1 MAMLYLDHAATTP
14 IRPEARDA
22 MLPYLGE
29 RFGNPSGI
37 HGASRRAKDAIEA
50 SRERAAALINAAH
63 PLEIVFT
70 GGGTGADNL
79 AVTGTALAAKAGGSV
94 VTTAIEHPAVL
105 ESARFV
111 ERLGSRVTIVGV
123 GHDGRVAPEEVAA
136 AVDERTA
143 VVSVMAANNETGVI
157 QPVADAARA
166 VRSRFPDVAI
176 HSDAVQAFNSQP
188 VTVGGLGV
196 DLLSL
201 SAHKFGGPQGVG
213 LLYVRDGFKV
223 EPVLHGGEQEL
234 GRRSGTHNVAGIVGM
249 IAAMEAAVA
258 DREGFRNRVGA
269 ARDGFEDEL
278 RARIPDISITAP
290 GSPRVASHSHVCFAG
305 LDAETLLVRLDQAGI
320 AAAAGAACHSGA
332 IASSHVLSAM
342 GMSDVAAGR
351 CIRFSF
357 GWTNVST
364 DGAAAAE
371 RVAAVV
377 KEIR

>member
-1 MAMLYLDHAATTP
+1 MSMLYLDHAATTP
-14 IRPEARDA
+14 MRAEARDA
-22 MLPYLGE
+22 MLPFLGE
-29 RFGNPSGI
+29 RFGNPSGV

-50 SRERAAALINAAH
+50 SRERAAALIGAAH

-79 AVTGTALAAKAGGSV
+79 AVTGSVLAATAGGSV

-111 ERLGSRVTIVGV
+111 ERLGSRVTVVGV
-123 GHDGRVAPEEVAA
+123 GNDGRVLPGEIAA

-166 VRSRFPDVAI
+166 VRSRVPGVAI

-188 VTVGGLGV
+188 VTVGNLDV

-201 SAHKFGGPQGVG
+201 SAHKFGGPQGIG
-213 LLYVRDGFKV
+213 LLYVRDGLKV

-249 IAAMEAAVA
+249 VVAMEAAVA
-258 DREGFRNRVGA
+258 DREDFRNRIEA
-269 ARDGFEDEL
+269 ARDGFENEL
-278 RARIPDISITAP
+278 RARIPDISITAS
-290 GSPRVASHSHVCFAG
+290 GSPRVASHSHVCFTG
-305 LDAETLLVRLDQAGI
+305 VDAETLLVRLDQAGI

-332 IASSHVLSAM
+332 IASSHVLTAM
-342 GMSDVAAGR
+342 GMSDVAAAR

-357 GWTNVST
+357 GWTDVAT
-364 DGAAAAE
+364 DGTTAAE

-377 KEIR
+377 EAIR